1 MYSSNTDKDWEQLGQ
16 TDPYYGVVTHD
27 IFRCSNLTEENMGIF
42 FRSGRDHVNAII
54 ENVRTHIDSDFT
66 IKKALDFGCGV
77 GRLLIPL
84 SDLAQVVTGIDVSE
98 SMLNEAKKNCEA
110 RSINNVILAK
120 SNDTLSCLNGKYD
133 FIYSF
138 VVFQHIPVPRGEKIF
153 KNLIDHLEDGGICV
167 THFTYG
173 KESRA
178 KRMMGLLK
186 NHIPLVKNFVNTIK
200 GRGFSTPQMQMN
212 DYNLNRLF
220 AIIQQRSHVSKLFIE
235 YTNHDGTLGV
245 IIYFMKPMTQA

>member
-1 MYSSNTDKDWEQLGQ
+1 MFSSNTDKDWEQVGR
-16 TDPYYGVVTHD
+16 TDPYFGVVTHD
-27 IFRCSNLTEENMGIF
+27 KFRCSNLTEENKGIF
-42 FRSGRDHVNAII
+42 FRSGHDEVNSIV
-54 ENVRTHIDSDFT
+54 ENVKHMIDSEFT

-84 SDLAQVVTGIDVSE
+84 SDLAETATGIDVSE
-98 SMLNEAKKNCEA
+98 SMLNEAKKNCKA
-110 RSINNVILAK
+110 QSINNVILAK
-120 SNDTLSCLNGKYD
+120 SDDTLSCLNGKYD

-138 VVFQHIPVPRGEKIF
+138 VVFQHIPVPRGERIF

-167 THFTYG
+167 AHFTYS

-178 KRMMGLLK
+178 MRITGLLK
-186 NHIPLVKNFVNTIK
+186 NHLPLVKNFVNMIK

-220 AIIQQRSHVSKLFIE
+220 AIIQRKSHASKLFVE
-235 YTNHDGTLGV
+235 YTNHNGTLGV
-245 IIYFMKPMTQA
+245 IIYFMKPLM

>member
-1 MYSSNTDKDWEQLGQ
+1 MYSSNTDKDWEQIGQ

-27 IFRCSNLTEENMGIF
+27 IFRCSNLTEENREMF
-42 FRSGRDHVNAII
+42 FKSGHDHVNDII
-54 ENVRTHIDSDFT
+54 DNVRAYIDSDFT
-66 IKKALDFGCGV
+66 INKALDFGCGV

-84 SDLAQVVTGIDVSE
+84 SGLAQVATGIDVSE
-98 SMLNEAKKNCEA
+98 SMLTEAKKNCEA

-120 SNDTLSCLNGKYD
+120 SDDTLSCLNGKYD

-138 VVFQHIPVPRGEKIF
+138 VVFQHIPVPRGEQIF

-173 KESRA
+173 KESKA
-178 KRMMGLLK
+178 KKIMGLLK
-186 NHIPLVKNFVNTIK
+186 KHIPLFKNFVNTVK
-200 GRGFSTPQMQMN
+200 GRHFSTPQIQMN

-220 AIIQQRSHVSKLFIE
+220 AIIQQTCHVSRLFVE
-235 YTNHDGTLGV
+235 YTNHDGNLGV
-245 IIYFMKPMTQA
+245 IIYFRKPTLQA